1 MSIGFLNNFM
11 HFAYTTTDSERA
23 IALDLEMN
31 IHDSVNVDDALLQK
45 EDFADLLR
53 SSINEAITTD
63 DIVVTNNLI
72 TDPEDA
78 PKTNVHLHELRM
90 VVALPLQGYGAIY
103 LDKRIRQG
111 IYPRDLVERLNDF
124 AHYLIEN
131 NKTDLTTTEFDSL
144 FEDVSTA

>member
-53 SSINEAITTD
+53 SSIDEAINTD

-90 VVALPLQGYGAIY
+90 VVALSLQGYGAIY

-111 IYPRDLVERLNDF
+111 IYPRDLVERLHDF
-124 AHYLIEN
+124 ARYLIEN

>member
-11 HFAYTTTDSERA
+11 HFAYITTDSERA

-53 SSINEAITTD
+53 SSIDEAITTD

-124 AHYLIEN
+124 ARYLIEN